1 MFRDKGTKQR
11 KGLHELIDQ
20 INSDTVMVELGSANG
35 ESSIMFAE
43 KVKHITCVDVWMNS
57 TADREKIF
65 DETIKGYENITKL
78 KTNSIEALKYFE
90 DKSLDGIY
98 IDANHSY
105 EYVVEDLRQWRQK
118 IKDTGFIA
126 GHDYTFKFIGVIQA
140 IHELYDKPDHVF
152 CDGSWIIYLDKLYD
166 NNSNSIL

>member
-11 KGLHELIDQ
+11 QGLQELIDRL
-20 INSDTVMVELGSANG
+20 SPDTVMVELGSANG
-35 ESSIMFAE
+35 ESSVMFAD

-57 TADREKIF
+57 TADREEIF
-65 DETIKGYENITKL
+65 DKAIKDYKNITKL
-78 KTNSIEALKYFE
+78 KTNSIEALKHFE

-105 EYVVEDLRQWRQK
+105 EYVYEDLKQWRSK
-118 IKDTGFIA
+118 IKDNGFIA
-126 GHDYTFKFIGVIQA
+126 GHDYTYKFMGVIQA

-152 CDGSWIIYLDKLYD
+152 CDGSFIIHLDKVFD
-166 NNSNSIL
+166 K